1 MQRAAIGFILVTVTL
16 DILAIAVVVPVL
28 PRLVL
33 SFEGGSAVDTAH
45 MLGLFGTAWA
55 LMQFIFSPVQG
66 ALSDRYGRRP
76 LILAS
81 NFGLGLDYILMA
93 LAPGLT
99 LLFVGRLVSGMF
111 AASFSTANAY
121 IADVT
126 PPDRRAARFGLI
138 SVAFGVGFVAGPA
151 LGGLLGSWDPR
162 LPFWVAAGLS
172 LANGLFGVFVLP
184 ESLPPGRRSPLAW
197 RRMNPFGAF
206 LMLRRGTG
214 LGSLAILTFLVS
226 LAQNAL
232 PTIAV
237 LYTTYRYHWDQSSIG
252 YMLAGFGVTS
262 ALVGGVLTGPVVRRL
277 GEPNALLAGLAFG
290 IAGFAMMGAA
300 STGLGYLASIPVLAL
315 WGFIQPALNGLMSQ
329 RVSGLEQGRLAGVNS
344 SLMAIAGLIGP
355 TIYTESFAHFVAR
368 GDHAYLPGAPF
379 FFASILLVVG
389 LAFASASEARPS
401 FLKKRSKKLLL
412 S

>member
-33 SFEGGSAVDTAH
+33 SFEGGSAVNTAH

-93 LAPGLT
+93 LAPGLA
-99 LLFVGRLVSGMF
+99 LLFVGRLVSGIF

-184 ESLPPGRRSPLAW
+184 ESLPPDRRSPLAW
-197 RRMNPFGAF
+197 RRMNPLGAF

-214 LGSLAILTFLVS
+214 LGGLAVLTFLVS

-237 LYTTYRYHWDQSSIG
+237 LYTTYRYHWDQSAVG

-300 STGLGYLASIPVLAL
+300 PTGLWYLASIPVLAL
-315 WGFIQPALNGLMSQ
+315 WGFIQPALTGLMSQ

-355 TIYTESFAHFVAR
+355 TIYTESFAHFVAQ

-379 FFASILLVVG
+379 FFASILLVIG
-389 LAFASASEARPS
+389 LAFAAASEARPS